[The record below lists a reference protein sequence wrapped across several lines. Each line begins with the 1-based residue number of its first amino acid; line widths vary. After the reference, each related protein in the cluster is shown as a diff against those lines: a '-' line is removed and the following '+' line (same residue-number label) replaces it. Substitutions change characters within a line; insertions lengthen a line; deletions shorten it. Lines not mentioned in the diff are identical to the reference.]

1 MGAPIPTGYARKSAC
16 WAANRKESEHNGYS
30 CLIGA
35 EIIRRTTHLSV
46 IKSIFILF
54 SSYYYIL
61 QFAEMKRFKCPVFS
75 GSEQDSEPLNQ
86 EARTASVR
94 NKCRRHSFSSAF
106 KTSVAAWR
114 TSSAGSVAFISFNV
128 GVIRG
133 A

>member
-1 MGAPIPTGYARKSAC
+1 MLNWRRNNTENNA
-16 WAANRKESEHNGYS
+16 
-30 CLIGA
+30 LIGHK
-35 EIIRRTTHLSV
+35 IHFYT
-46 IKSIFILF
+46 IFIL
-54 SSYYYIL
+54 L
-61 QFAEMKRFKCPVFS
+61 LHFAVCGNEAFQMPRFFRLRA
-75 GSEQDSEPLNQ
+75 GQRALNQ